1 MAFAGLRPQS
11 LGNHDGSDGL
21 MLKDLPE
28 MRVEGS
34 EAVFEKIPMMV
45 IVRPTLSKARHK
57 YFTFLGSEG
66 CTYIK
71 EYLEARIRSGEQ
83 LKPESPLIAH
93 ERKLLKSD
101 LL

>member
-11 LGNHDGSDGL
+11 LGNHDGL
-21 MLKDLPE
+21 TFKDLPE

-34 EAVFEKIPMMV
+34 EAVFEKIPTMV

-71 EYLEARIRSGEQ
+71 EHLEARIRSGEQ